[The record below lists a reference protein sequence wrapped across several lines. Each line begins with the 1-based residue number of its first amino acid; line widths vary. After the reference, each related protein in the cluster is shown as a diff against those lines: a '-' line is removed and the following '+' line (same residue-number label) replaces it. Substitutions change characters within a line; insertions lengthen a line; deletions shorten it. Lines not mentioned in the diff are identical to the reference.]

1 MNYFLAYTAL
11 FLSTASAFVA
21 VRQSASF
28 SSYTQHNDRKTCI
41 VQQQQFYDENG
52 NPMQF
57 YDENGNPIYPDQQ
70 YNQQQQQQQQQ
81 YDQQQ
86 QNYDQQQQQQQGMDQ
101 NSYNT
106 GEESSLLITGN
117 MQEEMARATAGVDVP
132 LEVLALARERAA
144 ARVES
149 NNSQGSDDEWF
160 DLAEQKKR
168 EFVNPDIDWDN
179 FDPADTELDEANAAA
194 KDSGVSLEEY
204 GEVGGGVMMTE
215 GGLVVDNGDG
225 EDGPQLLI

>member
-1 MNYFLAYTAL
+1 
-11 FLSTASAFVA
+11 
-21 VRQSASF
+21 
-28 SSYTQHNDRKTCI
+28 
-41 VQQQQFYDENG
+41 
-52 NPMQF
+52 
-57 YDENGNPIYPDQQ
+57 
-70 YNQQQQQQQQQ
+70 
-81 YDQQQ
+81 
-86 QNYDQQQQQQQGMDQ
+86 MDQ

-106 GEESSLLITGN
+106 GEESSLLITDN

-132 LEVLALARERAA
+132 LDVLALARERAA
-144 ARVES
+144 KRVES

-194 KDSGVSLEEY
+194 KESGVSLEEY

-215 GGLVVDNGDG
+215 GGLVVDNVDG